1 MTQRINR
8 RRFLRQ
14 SLGTGLGAAFLP
26 RIGRADSAN
35 GKIHHASIG
44 VGGMGWGDIQQIGS
58 HGDVEIVAICDVD
71 TARMAAAAKK
81 FPDARRYQH
90 WRELLTQEGDRIDSV
105 NVSTPDHMHAPITMT
120 AINRGKHVYCQ
131 KPLTHDVYEARRI
144 AEAAAKAGVVTQMG
158 IQASAT
164 IGYRMAAKMIR
175 DGAIGKVKGVYAWSN
190 KPAGNYRP
198 TGPRPAGR
206 DPVPATLDW
215 DAWLGTA
222 PVRSHKLGVYHPTWW
237 RGWQDFGV
245 GWLGDMGCHIIDT
258 PYRALGLGSPLRI
271 SADVEPAWRDTPSRR
286 TETWPTWQIVTY
298 TFAGNEMTAGPTLD
312 LIWSDGDKYPPDHVR
327 RHIDGREFPKQGSL
341 LIGEAGSLLLPHVAG
356 PQLFPSE
363 KFKGYSR
370 PKVAPR
376 NHYHHWVDACLG
388 KTSTAAGFDYAG
400 PLTEVIL
407 LGTVALHSPGR
418 ELAWDAGRLEVTN
431 LPEANEYIR
440 RRYREGWEV
449 AGL

>member
-1 MTQRINR
+1 MSPRINR
-8 RRFLRQ
+8 RRFLQR
-14 SLGTGLGAAFLP
+14 SLSAGLGAAFLP
-26 RIGRADSAN
+26 GVVSARSSN
-35 GKIHHASIG
+35 GKIQHASIG

-58 HGDVEIVAICDVD
+58 HPDVEIVAICDVD

-90 WRELLTQEGDRIDSV
+90 WRELLAKEGDRIDSV

-120 AINRGKHVYCQ
+120 AIKQGKHVYCQ

-158 IQASAT
+158 IQANAT

-175 DGAIGKVKGVYAWSN
+175 DGAIGKVKRVYAWSN

-198 TGPRPAGR
+198 TGPRPVGN

-215 DAWLGTA
+215 DAWLGAA
-222 PVRSHKLGVYHPTWW
+222 PVRPHKTGVYHPTWW

-258 PYRALGLGSPLRI
+258 PYLALGLGSPVRI
-271 SADVEPAWRDTPSRR
+271 SAEVEPAWRDTPSRR
-286 TETWPTWQIVTY
+286 TETWPTWQVVRY
-298 TFAGNEMTAGPTLD
+298 TFAGNDLTADATLD
-312 LIWSDGDKYPPDHVR
+312 LTWSDGYKYPPDRVR
-327 RHIDGREFPKQGSL
+327 KHIDGREFPKQGSL

-356 PQLFPSE
+356 PQLFPAE

-370 PKVAPR
+370 PKIAPR
-376 NHYHHWVDACLG
+376 NHYHHWVDACRG
-388 KTSTAAGFDYAG
+388 KARTAAGFDYAG

-407 LGTVALHSPGR
+407 LGTVALHSPGK
-418 ELAWDAGRLEVTN
+418 ELAWDAERLEVTN
-431 LPEANEYIR
+431 LPQANQYIR
-440 RRYREGWEV
+440 RRYRPGWTV
-449 AGL
+449 PGL

>member
-1 MTQRINR
+1 MSPRINR
-8 RRFLRQ
+8 RRFMQQ
-14 SLGTGLGAAFLP
+14 SLNAGLGAAFLP
-26 RIGRADSAN
+26 GVASAKSPN
-35 GKIHHASIG
+35 GKIQHASIG

-58 HGDVEIVAICDVD
+58 HPDVEIVAICDVD
-71 TARMAAAAKK
+71 TARMATAAKK
-81 FPDARRYQH
+81 FPGARRYQH
-90 WRELLTQEGDRIDSV
+90 WRELLAEEGDKIDSV

-120 AINRGKHVYCQ
+120 AIGQGKHVYCQ

-158 IQASAT
+158 IQANAT
-164 IGYRMAAKMIR
+164 IGYRMALKMIR
-175 DGAIGKVKGVYAWSN
+175 DGAVGKVKRVYAWSN

-222 PVRSHKLGVYHPTWW
+222 PIRPHKLGVYHPTWW

-258 PYRALGLGSPLRI
+258 PYIALGLGSPLRI
-271 SADVEPAWRDTPSRR
+271 SAEVEPGWRDAPSRR
-286 TETWPTWQIVTY
+286 TETWPTWQIVRY
-298 TFAGNEMTAGPTLD
+298 TFAGNRMTADKTLD

-356 PQLFPSE
+356 PQLFPAE

-370 PKVAPR
+370 PKIAPR
-376 NHYHHWVDACLG
+376 NHYHHWIDACRG
-388 KTSTAAGFDYAG
+388 KARTAAGFDYAG

-407 LGTVALHSPGR
+407 LGTVALH
-418 ELAWDAGRLEVTN
+418 
-431 LPEANEYIR
+431 
-440 RRYREGWEV
+440 
-449 AGL
+449 